1 MKTKF
6 KTHKN
11 EINENFQIEKIVFQ
25 TFLRHIKEKKLYIY
39 FRMAINY
46 NNANRDIFQSFL
58 RHSNSHFFQDCCKK
72 LCQSEHAYS
81 NASSLLDIL
90 KIMRTHKGENDNTAI
105 GNTRE
110 FQMVIMN
117 LVNSLLHNCI
127 EYAVRDNMKI
137 LEEIGS
143 QIFEECCKKLLGD
156 SFEDLTQKM
165 VDKNGKPIDA
175 DFLYKDKN
183 QIKEMIEYLKTYYV
197 PNWDLTYNSNDDRLF
212 QWIDSTE
219 ATF

>member
-11 EINENFQIEKIVFQ
+11 EINEDFQIEKLVFQ
-25 TFLRHIKEKKLYIY
+25 TFLKYIKEKKLYIY

-46 NNANRDIFQSFL
+46 NNVNRDIFQSCI
-58 RHSNSHFFQDCCKK
+58 RRYNPIFFTDCCSK
-72 LCQSEHAYS
+72 LSKGEHAYS
-81 NASSLLDIL
+81 NASSLVDIL
-90 KIMRTHKGENDNTAI
+90 KIMQSHKGRNTPKI
-105 GNTRE
+105 GNTKE

-127 EYAVRDNMKI
+127 EYAVRDNMKV

-165 VDKNGKPIDA
+165 IDKNGKPIDA
-175 DFLYKDKN
+175 DFLYKNRSQLQDV
-183 QIKEMIEYLKTYYV
+183 IDYLKSHYDG
-197 PNWDLTYNSNDDRLF
+197 WDLTYNANNDRF
-212 QWIDSTE
+212 FPWIDSTDE
-219 ATF
+219 ML

>member
-11 EINENFQIEKIVFQ
+11 EINENFQIEKLVFQ
-25 TFLRHIKEKKLYIY
+25 TFLKYIKERKLYIY

-46 NNANRDIFQSFL
+46 NNVNRDIFQSFI
-58 RHSNSHFFQDCCKK
+58 RHYNSHFFTDCCGK
-72 LCQSEHAYS
+72 LSQSEHAS
-81 NASSLLDIL
+81 TNASSLLDIL
-90 KIMRTHKGENDNTAI
+90 QIMQSQKGKNGNIAI
-105 GNTRE
+105 ENTRE

-127 EYAVRDNMKI
+127 EYAVRDNMKV

-143 QIFEECCKKLLGD
+143 QIFEECCTKLLGD

-165 VDKNGKPIDA
+165 IDKNGKPIDM
-175 DFLYKDKN
+175 DFPYKDKI
-183 QIKEMIEYLKTYYV
+183 QIKEMIESLKSYH
-197 PNWDLTYNSNDDRLF
+197 NWDFDWDLNYHNKVFNDWCTY
-212 QWIDSTE
+212 
-219 ATF
+219 